1 MRGEV
6 RRRDSD
12 SIRPR
17 ERPRSIQ
24 SGHAGASDHV
34 PESGSG
40 AAAELDR
47 TLAKARAPR
56 PHHVRSLLESG
67 GPGQPAPRS
76 GTAGQA
82 SRVRVRSAHV
92 HAWNQ
97 PFTVHAPT
105 VDERRIVQPQGSGQ
119 SYRGYGTITYIS
131 PQSRHHQPQTR
142 TPANACAPP
151 RPRLVTERHTAG
163 TVAVRRGAPAPWIH
177 TLAAKPRHGRTA
189 CLHARQAAG
198 TYPAQ
203 SRSAEISARHDS
215 LHSAT
220 VFDIE
225 AHIHICIFLAKLHV

>member
-1 MRGEV
+1 MSPSAGDAMPMRASSLALGSGRIRIEIARGGGRDHQDMMRGEV

-163 TVAVRRGAPAPWIH
+163 AVAS
-177 TLAAKPRHGRTA
+177 LATRN
-189 CLHARQAAG
+189 C
-198 TYPAQ
+198 
-203 SRSAEISARHDS
+203 
-215 LHSAT
+215 
-220 VFDIE
+220 
-225 AHIHICIFLAKLHV
+225 